1 MSPRSAHVQT
11 PGSHTLTP
19 VASDRA
25 GLGQRIQA
33 VVVGASAGGV
43 EALSV
48 LLPVLSAQGGLAV
61 FVVLHLPRDRRSLLS
76 SIFSRECRVP
86 VLEAE
91 DKQPVVP
98 GTVYF
103 APPDYHLLIETG
115 PALALSVD
123 DPVNYSRPSIDVL
136 FESAADVYRER
147 LMAIVLTGANQD
159 GSRGLAAVQAA
170 GGVTVVQDPA
180 TAQSSSMPRAALE
193 RVAADFVLNL
203 EQIAALLASLHD
215 GGKQ

>member
-1 MSPRSAHVQT
+1 MSRPNPALSIAHSAAKTGAATGPGVLPR
-11 PGSHTLTP
+11 
-19 VASDRA
+19 
-25 GLGQRIQA
+25 RIEA

-48 LLPVLSAQGGLAV
+48 LLPALVSEGRLAV

-76 SIFSRECRVP
+76 HIFRRECTVP
-86 VLEAE
+86 VQEAE

-103 APPDYHLLIETG
+103 APPDYHLLIDTG
-115 PALALSVD
+115 PSLALSVD

-159 GSRGLAAVQAA
+159 GALGLAAVQAA

-180 TAQSSSMPRAALE
+180 TAQSASMPRAALE

-215 GGKQ
+215 GGEQ